1 MSTPIINNDYQT
13 RLLFKQFVGVA
24 SSRLDSEFS
33 VEKFTSIPNIF
44 SKDIMIEEIPSTAPQ
59 PIGGFGGLETSGN
72 WVPSTFDYNT
82 NTFTESTFSGV
93 GPNNGLTFSEVY
105 PDANLKFYKRL
116 SLVPVDNNSQGRVW
130 GCFTDYSGSF
140 VGIHNNKESVLEH
153 CIPFKFDDINATYAP
168 VVRYNLIFG
177 TTLGAGTGTSNFK
190 IGNLNASPLYWV
202 MDAGTGYLQFYADK
216 TDLEAVGVKSIKNN
230 NIQDPDWAPTISC
243 YVYNG
248 KLGITNIDVS
258 GQQQVGD
265 LSGVLASIGG
275 VDRMLLPDG
284 SANILDL
291 CGNDAI
297 RTQYEY
303 VRKNLFVGY
312 PTHPILDAGDTVN
325 HVLDPSYNDIKHELD
340 VSGSTYLGGK
350 LSQGT
355 SFASGTN
362 SVAFGGKNRAFS
374 LDSFACGRD
383 CSASGICSFV
393 HGKQTQATGQGAHSE
408 GNTTAAAGAYSH
420 AEGQETLASDTGT
433 HTEGLSTKAYGAYSH
448 AEGMHSES
456 HAQGSHA
463 TGHHTIIDTPYGTSI
478 GKFNDTSENVLF
490 VVGDGGNVAERHDA
504 FIVYENG
511 NTKVIHN
518 LDVNGHTQL
527 VDVSATNLDLS
538 GTLDVVGQSNFNNI
552 NAKTTIN
559 NKETYLLVKS
569 ELSGPIT
576 PMVVNNTPIVD
587 YFNVA
592 YFKNGIAETKNVAA
606 YFVFT
611 NNRSISENKQCIHFI
626 AGANRNENGDI
637 SGGYIK
643 VLSNY
648 VDIASNAYVA
658 LTEIAIATNAPY
670 TNLILGFSTNAV
682 GSQISDCEL
691 RMYKNTYGLQ
701 EDTGP
706 SWIMGKNV
714 PVTNGLFNNKLI
726 SPEDYPGTLWSKIIE
741 IHIDPLT
748 CPNAYSTLN
757 ETFLGDVD
765 ICGNFNMSGTGTIG
779 NLVLGDLEV
788 TGNTLLR
795 GTLDVCGN
803 TTLENTT
810 VNENLTVAKII
821 FTKDISAGNLIES
834 KDISASNYIYS
845 RDISASNYIYSNGY
859 RGNSNRTNAPLI
871 LDASYNDFCSFNI
884 KHQRGDI
891 SIGKKS
897 EQTGWTIQSEDG
909 IHMLTDSTRMNPISV
924 TEKTLDMSDNDII
937 NIRTL
942 GVQDIS
948 VNELSGNNIYSH
960 GSLLLDYS
968 SVEIT
973 TASNS
978 GNWYDIA
985 FVGNETIGISDISKT
1000 YLGSSASAVIEI
1012 YVIEKLETDHTRL
1025 SNGFSYVKCNVELF
1039 REQSA
1044 SIEVITGFN
1053 MAASK
1058 KIIQS
1063 LRIKYGRQGAKSGYP
1078 LPPEPRGL
1086 FQIKLSEEDMS
1097 GNNGGNEPTLSLY
1110 CRITD
1115 NNFISYQTASGFEYP
1130 ETTWRM
1136 HLGTIVNDSPTYFYQ
1151 GNASPGLST
1160 NYHTYETFREVECVF
1175 NPNVGTLTSNGVAIE
1190 MNGRMYYINDKDSE
1204 FTSNCKFGEDVDFSN
1219 NILVRGN
1226 ANINGTLSASQ
1237 YVGGIYCDGSDISN
1251 VNRINCNYCDIS
1263 YGLVV
1268 GDGHSGAA
1276 LDISNTSLTRLKFR
1290 GYKMSSSPIN
1300 TLVATVNTTIGTAT
1314 SYNNK
1319 LYFTVNPENSPDV
1332 AFVVK
1337 TPNNDTAFVI
1347 GNTNNIECNVG
1358 LSLYRDT
1365 VVNVDAGLVT
1375 NSMGIMNDVGYNVDA
1390 AKMMDALVWKP
1401 NIPGS
1406 IDTKVLVNEMVS
1418 HIYNR
1423 QLTGSMSY
1431 GGIKPGN
1438 SSTETLGSS
1447 PNTYQYQKYVE
1458 AGGPIRHSYFGFNP
1472 TSNDGTSSSRPISS
1486 KSHFLRDTWITGLY
1500 MNTPWCDPSSNNAGT
1515 LFTWGVTPT
1524 ASYVDIE
1531 IGYSNN
1537 YTQVYRIGNDPSANA
1552 MYFPSSTG
1560 YNTSSGGVRIDLEA
1574 KDWIYV
1580 EAGTNQAT
1588 VIRFKY
1594 FMGSGGEIYIL
1605 DEKDSTNYHHSEID
1619 GYVTY
1624 VQHPRAI

>member
-1 MSTPIINNDYQT
+1 MSNPVDNNAQT
-13 RLLFKQFVGVA
+13 RLLFKQFMGVA
-24 SSRLDSEFS
+24 STELSKRFDSETFNF
-33 VEKFTSIPNIF
+33 VPNIF
-44 SKDIMIEEIPSTAPQ
+44 SKDVMIEDIPSIPA
-59 PIGGFGGLETSGN
+59 FFCNVLDSSGSWLDSSSN
-72 WVPSTFDYNT
+72 YSINSVE
-82 NTFTESTFSGV
+82 ESTYYDSVAGTYT
-93 GPNNGLTFSEVY
+93 TFSQMF
-105 PDANLKFYKRL
+105 PTSNLKFYKRL
-116 SLVPVDNNSQGRVW
+116 SLVPVTSGSYGRVW
-130 GCFTDYSGSF
+130 GSFTDYSGST
-140 VGIHNNKESVLEH
+140 ITNKNSVLEH
-153 CIPFKFDDINATYAP
+153 AIPFKYDDIDGGYLP
-168 VVRYNLIFG
+168 VVYRNGNASGSYSENQE
-177 TTLGAGTGTSNFK
+177 
-190 IGNLNASPLYWV
+190 NLNSYPTYWL
-202 MDAGTGYLQFYADK
+202 MDAGSGYLIFYAAT
-216 TDLEAVGVKSIKNN
+216 TDLETLNIKDIIDSGT
-230 NIQDPDWAPTISC
+230 NIQDPLKAPKISC
-243 YVYNG
+243 FVYSG
-248 KLGITNIDVS
+248 KTGITNLDVS
-258 GQQQVGD
+258 GQIQVGD
-265 LSGVLASIGG
+265 ISGLKVNMDHI
-275 VDRMLLPDG
+275 DRMILPDG
-284 SANILDL
+284 SANSLIDL

-303 VRKNLFVGY
+303 VRKNLFIGY
-312 PTHPILDAGDTVN
+312 PTQPIIDISRVDHTQDPSFNNIFFELDISGNTLVRGN
-325 HVLDPSYNDIKHELD
+325 LNVLD
-340 VSGSTYLGGK
+340 
-350 LSQGT
+350 
-355 SFASGTN
+355 
-362 SVAFGGKNRAFS
+362 
-374 LDSFACGRD
+374 
-383 CSASGICSFV
+383 
-393 HGKQTQATGQGAHSE
+393 
-408 GNTTAAAGAYSH
+408 
-420 AEGQETLASDTGT
+420 
-433 HTEGLSTKAYGAYSH
+433 
-448 AEGMHSES
+448 
-456 HAQGSHA
+456 
-463 TGHHTIIDTPYGTSI
+463 
-478 GKFNDTSENVLF
+478 
-490 VVGDGGNVAERHDA
+490 
-504 FIVYENG
+504 
-511 NTKVIHN
+511 
-518 LDVNGHTQL
+518 HTQL

-538 GTLDVVGQSNFNNI
+538 GNLNVLGHMQLVDVSATNLDLSGKLNVLGHTQLIDVSATNLDLSGNLNVLGQSNFNNI

-569 ELSGPIT
+569 EPSGPIRPT
-576 PMVVNNTPIVD
+576 IDLTTNTPIVD

-592 YFKNGIAETKNVAA
+592 YFINSPVIVETKNVAA

-611 NNRSISENKQCIHFI
+611 NNRSSSENKQCIHFI
-626 AGANRNENGDI
+626 AGANRNQNGDI

-648 VDIASNAYVA
+648 VDIASNTYVA

-726 SPEDYPGTLWSKIIE
+726 SPDDYPGTLWSKIIE

-810 VNENLTVAKII
+810 VNEYLTVAKII
-821 FTKDISAGNLIES
+821 FTKDISAG
-834 KDISASNYIYS
+834 
-845 RDISASNYIYSNGY
+845 NYIYSNGY

-1204 FTSNCKFGEDVDFSN
+1204 FTSKCKFGEEVDFSN

-1375 NSMGIMNDVGYNVDA
+1375 NSMGIMNDVGYNVDT

-1406 IDTKVLVNEMVS
+1406 TDTKVLVNEMVS

-1423 QLTGSMSY
+1423 QLTGSTLY

-1438 SSTETLGSS
+1438 SSTVTLGST

-1458 AGGPIRHSYFGFNP
+1458 AQGPTRHSYFGFNP
-1472 TSNDGTSSSRPISS
+1472 TSNDGISSSRPISS

-1500 MNTPWCDPSSNNAGT
+1500 MNTPWCDQGSPAGT